1 MRSVKRTRD
10 RWIGPAGAPGPAP
23 PSCGIAKGGRFPV
36 HRFWRTTGWNRH
48 GVGGISETSG
58 EYVDIGYKSWLKQ
71 DYLLDRMTLGD
82 LVKAYFTYP
91 AIQVYL
97 LLFAVCVGA
106 ALYLMEAPLPLLLAA
121 GLCFLVYPLVEY
133 LLHRFLLHGRWL
145 YKSPRTAALWNG
157 ALHTTLPIIV
167 LVTAPIGWLS
177 AGLPGIPAGLAAGF
191 VIICFYEYGHCI
203 QHLSYKP
210 RLRYLQRIKRLHL
223 AHHFHNETGN
233 FGITSNIWDHVFG
246 TYYGKPGA
254 VPRSPTA
261 RNLGYTGQEQ
271 ELYPWVADLTEA
283 EGGDAL
289 AREGHGAT

>member
-1 MRSVKRTRD
+1 VD
-10 RWIGPAGAPGPAP
+10 RPGGQPRPGPAP
-23 PSCGIAKGGRFPV
+23 PSRGNAEGANPAI
-36 HRFWRTTGWNRH
+36 
-48 GVGGISETSG
+48 SG
-58 EYVDIGYKSWLKQ
+58 EYVNIGYKSWLKQ

-97 LLFAVCVGA
+97 LLFAACVGA
-106 ALYLMEAPLPLLLAA
+106 AVYLMEAPLPLLLA
-121 GLCFLVYPLVEY
+121 GVLCFLVYPLVEY

-145 YKSPRTAALWNG
+145 YRSPRTAALWKRIHFDHHQNPNELSVLFG

-167 LVTAPIGWLS
+167 LVTAPIGWLA

-191 VIICFYEYGHCI
+191 VISFYEYGHCI

-246 TYYGKPGA
+246 TYYEKPGA

-261 RNLGYTGQEQ
+261 RNLGYTDE
-271 ELYPWVADLTEA
+271 ERERYPWVADLTEA
-283 EGGDAL
+283 RGDDAL
-289 AREGHGAT
+289 AREGHGAS